1 MAGQQ
6 CGTHPPGSTK
16 NGIIILNI
24 KFNNYILGKNMARAR
39 KEGQVWIKDSSWS
52 NNMNKAKVK
61 LELIV
66 F

>member
-39 KEGQVWIKDSSWS
+39 KEGQVCGSRIR
-52 NNMNKAKVK
+52 VGR
-61 LELIV
+61 I
-66 F
+66 